1 MFPRTIDADN
11 VVVCGTGRWDGER
24 AERNS
29 IDINPKRILEI
40 GRRFFKTFLII
51 IQLTNR
57 MNGNH
62 PVGELLAKKGVLDY
76 IY

>member
-29 IDINPKRILEI
+29 IDIESKRILENWNK
-40 GRRFFKTFLII
+40 RFFYYPPINQWMVT
-51 IQLTNR
+51 IQLENCLQK
-57 MNGNH
+57 
-62 PVGELLAKKGVLDY
+62 GEY
-76 IY
+76 